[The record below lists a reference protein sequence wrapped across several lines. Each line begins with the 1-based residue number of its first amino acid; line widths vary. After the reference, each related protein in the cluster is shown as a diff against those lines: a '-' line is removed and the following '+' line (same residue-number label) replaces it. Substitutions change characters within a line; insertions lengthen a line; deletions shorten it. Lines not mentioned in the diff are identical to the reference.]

1 MRRAKSFVLIT
12 MGGGVGLLGF
22 LAQGL
27 VAKSS
32 VGEALRGTYSEI
44 GRTGAKIVGGGGGFA
59 GAPGGAAFQ
68 PVDASTQFASF
79 VAEKYQPA
87 AVTSD
92 TIRYR
97 VCKDLS
103 VCYIA
108 SRAPR
113 GGIPIPGTPPLLM
126 TPPALMPDVPASP
139 GTRLGYLASIPLLG
153 LAGYT
158 LIGDNDGGVSGA
170 NPPGE
175 NPGGQPQPGPPGP
188 PGPAGPQGPAGPA
201 GP

>member
-1 MRRAKSFVLIT
+1 MRRATSFVLIT
-12 MGGGVGLLGF
+12 VGGGVGLLGF

-27 VAKSS
+27 VAKSGS
-32 VGEALRGTYSEI
+32 GSGIGEVLRGAYSS
-44 GRTGAKIVGGGGGFA
+44 TGLKALSAGTGGGGGFG
-59 GAPGGAAFQ
+59 GAPGGAAFRA
-68 PVDASTQFASF
+68 VDAGTQFASF
-79 VAEKYQPA
+79 IEEEYQPA

-126 TPPALMPDVPASP
+126 TGPQVFPDVPVATP

-158 LIGDNDGGVSGA
+158 MIGDDDGGVSGA
-170 NPPGE
+170 NPPG
-175 NPGGQPQPGPPGP
+175 GQPQPG
-188 PGPAGPQGPAGPA
+188 
-201 GP
+201 